1 MRYSKGVAKKRSLN
15 KTTTQKPYWPKYHDS
30 WSMSLCPRKNGWKTR
45 YISWFQDMKCRY
57 QTPGA
62 RDAKKQ
68 ISNLKVCIY
77 YSYCMFYT
85 VVHVTVD
92 LERKGFWLRF
102 SRKRNFSWKLTHES
116 AICLFRLNF
125 KQRLVWLIRNLQW
138 PSVWVWSNIIWINI
152 RSLEVSFEIQPK
164 EAITQNSREN
174 LPFRLNFK
182 PNPFVWRSASTCTNK
197 NLYFFSK

>member
-1 MRYSKGVAKKRSLN
+1 MKYSKDVAKKRSLN

-57 QTPGA
+57 QTPWA
-62 RDAKKQ
+62 RDAKKT

-85 VVHVTVD
+85 VVHVIVD
-92 LERKGFWLRF
+92 LEREGFWLRF

-138 PSVWVWSNIIWINI
+138 PSVNSYDT
-152 RSLEVSFEIQPK
+152 RSDSYCMSLVQYHMNQHK
-164 EAITQNSREN
+164 VTGG
-174 LPFRLNFK
+174 
-182 PNPFVWRSASTCTNK
+182 FVWNSAERSNYPKFTRKFA
-197 NLYFFSK
+197 FSAEF